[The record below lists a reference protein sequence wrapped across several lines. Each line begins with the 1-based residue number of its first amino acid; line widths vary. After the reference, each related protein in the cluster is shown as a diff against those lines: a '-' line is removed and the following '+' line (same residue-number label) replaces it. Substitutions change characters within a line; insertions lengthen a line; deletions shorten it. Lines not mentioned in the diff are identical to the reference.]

1 MGRCRNPPSSEDLDP
16 YPVIDAPM
24 PNTPS
29 TVKSRFGGRSSAV
42 LRAGNRLRNRVIRNM
57 NRPKSGD
64 RADACAIAFAGKANA
79 APMNFESHM
88 GESITADL
96 MSKAW

>member
-1 MGRCRNPPSSEDLDP
+1 
-16 YPVIDAPM
+16 
-24 PNTPS
+24 
-29 TVKSRFGGRSSAV
+29 
-42 LRAGNRLRNRVIRNM
+42 M

-79 APMNFESHM
+79 APKNFESHM